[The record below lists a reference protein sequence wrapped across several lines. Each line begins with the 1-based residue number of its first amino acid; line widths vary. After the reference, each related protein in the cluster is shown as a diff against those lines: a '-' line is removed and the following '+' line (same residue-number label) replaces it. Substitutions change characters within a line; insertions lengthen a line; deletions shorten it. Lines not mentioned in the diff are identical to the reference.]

1 MFETWT
7 NLIFITKK
15 CLINGHLIE
24 VDFNYFVKFISIKI
38 SHYLRK
44 KWECWNFKKQYTNN
58 LNLNFSKLKLKVVCF
73 FTKKIF
79 EIFVK

>member
-44 KWECWNFKKQYTNN
+44 K
-58 LNLNFSKLKLKVVCF
+58 
-73 FTKKIF
+73 
-79 EIFVK
+79 